1 MNRRA
6 TLFIVLIISAITLNF
21 SHAAPPSRSS
31 LEALIEASGLNADL
45 KEMEQSL
52 VKQAVEEATK
62 KNPQDETTKRL
73 IDILL
78 ADNLRESFQYSLL
91 LDEVTYFL
99 KKQVS
104 EEDVQMALT
113 WYQSD
118 LGQRI
123 VQAET
128 KASTARAEIQN
139 GREELL
145 KQQDLATMASELDQ
159 AIGLTDAMIE
169 LQINT
174 QKTMILAG
182 LAIIAPGKD
191 LSDLEHANWSDI
203 KASDRDA
210 LRKPI
215 EQHIHTTFIYTMKD
229 FSKEERE
236 KYREFFL
243 KPGSIKLNNAVMTG
257 ISKAVEIGAHNFMTE
272 LTNDIKNPSPELDQ
286 LIKQNTHDADA
297 NANASVT
304 ETTPDVSSDW

>member
-1 MNRRA
+1 M
-6 TLFIVLIISAITLNF
+6 
-21 SHAAPPSRSS
+21 
-31 LEALIEASGLNADL
+31 
-45 KEMEQSL
+45 
-52 VKQAVEEATK
+52 
-62 KNPQDETTKRL
+62 
-73 IDILL
+73 
-78 ADNLRESFQYSLL
+78 
-91 LDEVTYFL
+91 DEVTYFL

-123 VQAET
+123 VQAEA
-128 KASTARAEIQN
+128 KANTATTEIQS

-145 KQQDLATMASELDQ
+145 KQQDLVAMASEVDQ
-159 AIGLTDAMIE
+159 AIGLTDAMVE

-174 QKTMILAG
+174 QKAMILAG
-182 LAIIAPGKD
+182 LAILAPGKD
-191 LSDLEHANWSDI
+191 MSDLEHANWSDI

-215 EQHIHTTFIYTMKD
+215 EQHIQTTFIYTMKD

-236 KYREFFL
+236 KYREFLL
-243 KPGSIKLNNAVMTG
+243 KPGSIKLNNAVITG

-272 LTNDIKNPSPELDQ
+272 LANDIKNPSPELDQ
-286 LIKQNTHDADA
+286 LIKQQTPNANA

-304 ETTPDVSSDW
+304 ETTPDSSSDW